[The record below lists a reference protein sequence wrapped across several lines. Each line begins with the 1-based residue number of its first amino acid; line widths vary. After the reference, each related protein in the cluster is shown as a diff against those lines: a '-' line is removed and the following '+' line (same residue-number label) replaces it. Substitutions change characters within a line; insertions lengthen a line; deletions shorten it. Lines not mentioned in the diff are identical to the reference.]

1 MTKSWYTD
9 DQGFLIECTSMEGS
23 LTMEELYDE
32 EVIPTI
38 CKSIPA
44 LLAKYEDVFNWPE
57 ELPPKTDVGYH
68 IHLKKG
74 TNPVNVRPYRYAHQ
88 QKEEM
93 EKFVDEMLTS
103 GVIPPSNNPYSSPVL
118 LVKKK
123 DGN

>member
-9 DQGFLIECTSMEGS
+9 DQGFLIECRSMEGS

-32 EVIPTI
+32 E
-38 CKSIPA
+38 
-44 LLAKYEDVFNWPE
+44 PE